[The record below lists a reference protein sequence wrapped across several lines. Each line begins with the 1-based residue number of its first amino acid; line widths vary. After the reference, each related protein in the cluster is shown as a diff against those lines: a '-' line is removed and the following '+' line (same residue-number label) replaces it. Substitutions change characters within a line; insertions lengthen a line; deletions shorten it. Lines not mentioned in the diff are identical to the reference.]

1 MYHEIMNIS
10 DKIMDF
16 GIQRL
21 FRSPVS
27 LSVFSDHVMTV
38 FCPSVCRSVV
48 CKLFTFSTL
57 SSPEPLCQIEIN
69 LGEKD

>member
-1 MYHEIMNIS
+1 MHPGTMNIS
-10 DKIMDF
+10 DKIMDSV
-16 GIQRL
+16 IQRL
-21 FRSPVS
+21 LRSPVS
-27 LSVFSDHVMTV
+27 SSVFSDHVMAV